1 MMKSLKSLLRHTASK
16 WMNRVQLSS
25 LGLLLLNPSI
35 SHAITI
41 ESIVSRT
48 TSYLQGGIARSI
60 GVLAVVVMG
69 YLCLVR
75 HKFPKE
81 YLMMVLVGLGII
93 FGGSSLYNSLVG

>member
-1 MMKSLKSLLRHTASK
+1 MRKTLKSLPHNACK
-16 WMNRVQLSS
+16 WVSRAQLGF

-41 ESIVSRT
+41 ESIISRT
-48 TSYLQGGIARSI
+48 TSYLQGSIARSI

>member
-1 MMKSLKSLLRHTASK
+1 MMKRLIALRRNFCHWVNSI
-16 WMNRVQLSS
+16 QLGFV
-25 LGLLLLNPSI
+25 GLLLLNPSI

-41 ESIVSRT
+41 ESIINRT
-48 TSYLQGGIARSI
+48 TSYLQGGIARST

>member
-1 MMKSLKSLLRHTASK
+1 MIKPIKSWRHTAAH
-16 WMNRVQLSS
+16 WVNHAQLGC
-25 LGLLLLNPSI
+25 LGLLLMNPSV

-41 ESIVSRT
+41 ESIISRT
-48 TSYLQGGIARSI
+48 TNYLQGSVARSL
-60 GVLAVVVMG
+60 GVLSIIVLG